1 MTKPTHRTSLVLGAV
16 GLSLVATQVTNA
28 AVYIGSAHESFN
40 YATGES
46 VGLNGGTGYNATGDA
61 GQANTTAFGN
71 VGTFQTAQGGKLVT
85 TGSLGGGTGNK
96 ITMTPTTVSA
106 IVSRGIGQTVDS
118 GTFYFSYLTQR
129 TNDTNRTLN
138 FALFN
143 STSGAELL
151 SFGQHNSSSSLGN
164 FVLNVGNA
172 ATPTPGAPGSPIA
185 YGTNVTHLV
194 VGRIDFNVSGVSDR
208 IRFYV
213 DPLSLTNEASLTP
226 YIDHTTTADL
236 GAITHFRLFA
246 GVTSG
251 VNTSATGDFDEF
263 RFGSN
268 YAAVVPEP
276 SAALLGAVG
285 ALALLRRRRA

>member
-1 MTKPTHRTSLVLGAV
+1 MTKPNQRTSLVLGVV
-16 GLSLVATQVTNA
+16 GLSLVASQVTNA

-46 VGLNGGTGYNATGDA
+46 VGLNGGTGFNATGDA
-61 GQANTTAFGN
+61 GQASTTAYGN
-71 VGTFQTAQGGKLVT
+71 VGGQTAQGNKLIT
-85 TGSLGGGTGNK
+85 SGSLGSGTGNK
-96 ITMTPTTVSA
+96 ISMTPTTVSA
-106 IVSRGIGQTVDS
+106 VVSRGLGQTVDS

-138 FALFN
+138 FALF
-143 STSGAELL
+143 STTGVELM
-151 SFGQHNSSSSLGN
+151 SFGQHNSSPSLGN

-172 ATPTPGAPGSPIA
+172 ATPTPGAPASPIA

-236 GAITHFRLFA
+236 GSISHFRLFA

-251 VNTSATGDFDEF
+251 GNVSANGDFDEF